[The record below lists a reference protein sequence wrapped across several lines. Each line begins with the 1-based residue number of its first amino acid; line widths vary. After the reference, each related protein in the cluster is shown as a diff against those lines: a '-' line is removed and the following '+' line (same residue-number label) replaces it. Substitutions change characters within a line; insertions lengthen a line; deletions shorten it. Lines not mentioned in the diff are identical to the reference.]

1 MLRNYSTK
9 KINLYISDSTKYTN
23 MRNADKK
30 AILFILF
37 SMMLSLIYVVYRWP
51 YTPETVIKDLEY
63 IGPFGILLDLAILLF
78 FFLWIKNRR
87 NQKQD
92 NL

>member
-1 MLRNYSTK
+1 
-9 KINLYISDSTKYTN
+9 
-23 MRNADKK
+23 MRDADRK
-30 AILFILF
+30 ALLIILF
-37 SMMLSLIYVVYRWP
+37 SMALSFFYVVYRWP

-78 FFLWIKNRR
+78 FFLWIKNRK
-87 NQKQD
+87 NQRQD